1 MAKRRKN
8 QVRCVHVEIKIRR
21 NFEMILE
28 TQILTAVIE
37 YLNEQCKPFSPIV
50 AGVPNNNPKGLYCK
64 GQILMAGIIDR
75 ARNAILSHVIYIFCA
90 GYPQNGKELRRT

>member
-1 MAKRRKN
+1 
-8 QVRCVHVEIKIRR
+8 
-21 NFEMILE
+21 MILE

-37 YLNEQCKPFSPIV
+37 YLNEQCNPFSPIV

-64 GQILMAGIIDR
+64 GLVLQPGISDR
-75 ARNAILSHVIYIFCA
+75 ARNGNFSYVIYIFYA